1 MPNTDAYLALGLVI
15 VVGVLASYSVSL
27 LVRFNQTR
35 QTIRA
40 LESLKDER

>member
-1 MPNTDAYLALGLVI
+1 MPNTDAYLAMGLVI
-15 VVGVLASYSVSL
+15 VIGILTSYSVSL
-27 LVRFNQTR
+27 LVRFNQTH